1 MPSDH
6 SRLLLLAQRA
16 AGRPQSQLEQ
26 ALEASRVAVSVDPGM
41 PAAALTARVLLTTLR
56 RAPGELV
63 LERGALS
70 AASADHL
77 AAAVA
82 AVDPGRPLSITHGT
96 DNACSVRLHVGASA
110 ARAIRIVPEGYG
122 AHIAGQNTA
131 VIRPARPAN
140 AIGAVYAA
148 ALGAAEAFKRT
159 ADVLPGRRV
168 LHRHL
173 RFCPVTLTSD
183 LGAAPDLPP
192 RLGLDLA
199 LIGVGAVGTGIVL
212 LLDAINATGRLL
224 AVDRQ
229 QFGPENRG
237 TYSLGGEAEVRSA
250 PWKTDIACSAL
261 PRFDVTPFRGPIAQ
275 LPAAIDNAAIPWFR
289 TVLTALDTP
298 EARREAQHLWP
309 DRLIDAATGDTMLGI
324 HDHEHGTGPCLI
336 CSFPPERSGT
346 SAARRLADQTGL
358 PLKRVMRG
366 DDPLTEEESR
376 GPDGRTAAATP
387 AAPRQASMRPGP
399 GRRPDRTRRRRV
411 PALGPVRIPAGRL
424 PVHRP
429 AHRKPAR
436 CQCRSKPRAV
446 RRAIR
451 SPDGNSRTDEPSP
464 GLLLPIPRRN
474 HRTRKADAGIPPGM
488 TRKQL
493 ATDCPPY
500 RARPQIHNG
509 AGTGRCRST
518 PGGPRICA
526 FCRECHTAPT

>member
-1 MPSDH
+1 
-6 SRLLLLAQRA
+6 
-16 AGRPQSQLEQ
+16 
-26 ALEASRVAVSVDPGM
+26 M

-366 DDPLTEEESR
+366 DDPLTEEDLAGLTAGQQQLLRPHLGKPVCGLAQAAGLTGLDAAGFRPSV
-376 GPDGRTAAATP
+376 PFVSLQAACLSIGRLIGSLLGVNAAANLVQYDGLFGPQT
-387 AAPRQASMRPGP
+387 ATAEQMNRRPGCY
-399 GRRPDRTRRRRV
+399 
-411 PALGPVRIPAGRL
+411 
-424 PVHRP
+424 
-429 AHRKPAR
+429 
-436 CQCRSKPRAV
+436 CQ
-446 RRAIR
+446 
-451 SPDGNSRTDEPSP
+451 SR
-464 GLLLPIPRRN
+464 
-474 HRTRKADAGIPPGM
+474 
-488 TRKQL
+488 
-493 ATDCPPY
+493 
-500 RARPQIHNG
+500 
-509 AGTGRCRST
+509 AGTIERVRQMRASLQG
-518 PGGPRICA
+518 
-526 FCRECHTAPT
+526 